1 LFEINDSETRARF
14 VTGATA
20 IMEFIK
26 SGRGI
31 SSYSVVCD
39 ESNNNAAVV
48 GARQFVVDLS
58 FKPNFSVNSIT
69 FRFTVNQS

>member
-1 LFEINDSETRARF
+1 
-14 VTGATA
+14 
-20 IMEFIK
+20 MEFIK

-39 ESNNNAAVV
+39 ESNNNTAVV
-48 GARQFVVDLS
+48 EARQFVVDLS